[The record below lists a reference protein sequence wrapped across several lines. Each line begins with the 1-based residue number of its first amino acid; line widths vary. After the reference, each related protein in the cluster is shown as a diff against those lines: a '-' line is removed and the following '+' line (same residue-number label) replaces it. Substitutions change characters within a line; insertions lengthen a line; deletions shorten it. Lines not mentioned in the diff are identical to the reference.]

1 MKIKMPQPPRHGPGL
16 HAIEQ
21 KGLTVTHIWALDE
34 VGAKRCETLYA
45 TAAAI
50 AQQRGC
56 SRATAYR
63 IIARSAHRYWYI
75 DMSQDPAHV
84 WAVLPVEAVQ
94 AYAPGPEGNPGFRS
108 GIYQQDIAR
117 RRRKKRA

>member
-1 MKIKMPQPPRHGPGL
+1 MKIKVPQPPRHGPGL

-21 KGLTVTHIWALDE
+21 KGLTVTHIWALDK
-34 VGAKRCETLYA
+34 VGADRCETLYA

-50 AQQRGC
+50 AQQRGV

-63 IIARSAHRYWYI
+63 IIARCTHRYWYI
-75 DMSQDPAHV
+75 DMSQEPARV
-84 WAVLPVEAVQ
+84 WSVLPVEAVR
-94 AYAPGPEGNPGFRS
+94 AYQPAPEGNPHFHS
-108 GIYQQDIAR
+108 GIYQQEIA

>member
-1 MKIKMPQPPRHGPGL
+1 MKIKVPQPPRHGPGL

-21 KGLTVTHIWALDE
+21 KGLTVTHIWALDK
-34 VGAKRCETLYA
+34 VGADRCETLYA

-50 AQQRGC
+50 ARLKGV

-63 IIARSAHRYWYI
+63 IIAKSAHRYWYV
-75 DMSQDPAHV
+75 DMSQEPARV
-84 WAVLPVEAVQ
+84 WSVLPVEAVQ
-94 AYAPGPEGNPGFRS
+94 TYAPGPQGNPGFHS

-117 RRRKKRA
+117 RRKKRA